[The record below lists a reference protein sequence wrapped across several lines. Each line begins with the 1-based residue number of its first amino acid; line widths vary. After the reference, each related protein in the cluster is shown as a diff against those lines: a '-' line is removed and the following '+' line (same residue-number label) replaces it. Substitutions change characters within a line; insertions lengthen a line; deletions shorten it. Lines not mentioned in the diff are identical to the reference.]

1 MAIDDSIPFV
11 EYFVVPYFLWFGY
24 VAAAVAY
31 FFFKNKHDFY
41 RLCGF
46 LAAGMT
52 IFLVVSTIYPHAQT
66 GKFCT
71 WQHFHTGSCMALC
84 YRYTDE
90 SLSEYSC
97 LQLLRCPY
105 CRDEEWMFPWKEED
119 KICFLTVMCQHHF
132 IDDVLKTT
140 FLFWC
145 DHCICNGRY
154 FLLFDLYEIS
164 CCWGILWKTVPSY
177 LGTIHHNH
185 IWNKNIKY
193 QKKKSWSQGNTI
205 SIFL

>member
-1 MAIDDSIPFV
+1 MKYIRNFLVKYSHIWVFLYGLIYFPWFTYLEKNVTNNFHIIHMAIDDSIPFV

-52 IFLVVSTIYPHAQT
+52 IFLVVSTIYP
-66 GKFCT
+66 
-71 WQHFHTGSCMALC
+71 GSCMALC

-90 SLSEYSC
+90 SLSEHSC

-105 CRDEEWMFPWKEED
+105 CRDEE
-119 KICFLTVMCQHHF
+119 
-132 IDDVLKTT
+132 
-140 FLFWC
+140 
-145 DHCICNGRY
+145 
-154 FLLFDLYEIS
+154 
-164 CCWGILWKTVPSY
+164 
-177 LGTIHHNH
+177 
-185 IWNKNIKY
+185 
-193 QKKKSWSQGNTI
+193 
-205 SIFL
+205 